1 MTFDEMDE
9 KIMHM
14 DLISFNNQNHIEILV
29 LSYMSLS
36 DAFYKKVLRPK

>member
-14 DLISFNNQNHIEILV
+14 DLISFSNQNYVEILV
-29 LSYMSLS
+29 ISYMSLS
-36 DAFYKKVLRPK
+36 DNFYK

>member
-14 DLISFNNQNHIEILV
+14 DLISFNNQNYVEILV
-29 LSYMSLS
+29 LSYMSFQML
-36 DAFYKKVLRPK
+36 FTKKVLRPK